1 MEQTLARL
9 KTLVSSLSWSQLASL
24 VAAFVA
30 VVAIVATSAW
40 WVKTPTYALLF
51 SDMDN
56 DTAGQIISKLKTM
69 KVSYELDEG
78 GRGIR
83 VPSDRVDELR
93 IQLTSDGLPQSG
105 RIGFEIFD
113 KTQFGATEFLE
124 QVNYRRALEGEI
136 ARTISTMSDVASA
149 RVHIAMGKDSLFGE
163 ARPAKAS
170 VVLKLRGH
178 RPLAE
183 PTVNGISNLVAA
195 SVEGLRPEAVV
206 ILDSFGRPLARPQED
221 SNDPLGAAASERQQR
236 LEQAMSQRVVAL
248 LEPVVGADHVRVNV
262 SMKLNP
268 ATREETEER
277 WDPNAVVRSKQ
288 SSADQATSP
297 TAAGMVAGARGNMPP
312 EPKPQQ
318 PPAPNAAK
326 GNPAPGAAPPPA
338 APQAASV
345 AGSSRSSETTNYE
358 ISRTTRHVI
367 EPPGEVAKLSVAVII
382 DDDQVVKTN
391 AQGEKA
397 VSRKPR
403 TREELQKMQ
412 GLVAA
417 AVGLEP
423 DRGDQL
429 TVENI
434 AFDEQPVEAAPPV
447 TVLQRYTPEIKE
459 GSRVLVIL
467 AIAIVALLFVVRP
480 LMAGVAGRAGGSGGV
495 APALVRAADG
505 KPVKTVADL
514 ESEIE
519 RQLDAAAIEGTDRK
533 LPVLTK
539 RVTSMSMNEPENIA
553 RLLRTWMNE
562 QER

>member
-1 MEQTLARL
+1 MDQILARL
-9 KTLVSSLSWSQLASL
+9 KTLASSLSLGQLASL
-24 VAAFVA
+24 VAAFVT
-30 VVAIVATSAW
+30 VVAIVGTSAW
-40 WVKTPTYALLF
+40 WVKTPSYALLF

-178 RPLAE
+178 RPLGE

-248 LEPVVGADHVRVNV
+248 LEPVVGADRVRVNV

-268 ATREETEER
+268 ASREETEER
-277 WDPNAVVRSKQ
+277 WDPNAVVRSRQ
-288 SSADQATSP
+288 SSADQATSQ
-297 TAAGMVAGARGNMPP
+297 TAAGMVAGSRGNMPP

-318 PPAPNAAK
+318 APAPTAQK
-326 GNPAPGAAPPPA
+326 GSPAQATATPPPV
-338 APQAASV
+338 PQVAS
-345 AGSSRSSETTNYE
+345 GPGTSRSTETTNYE

-382 DDDQVVKTN
+382 DDDQVMKAN
-391 AQGEKA
+391 AQGEKTVA
-397 VSRKPR
+397 RKPR

-434 AFDEQPVEAAPPV
+434 AFDEQPVDAAPPV

-467 AIAIVALLFVVRP
+467 AIAVVALLFVIRP
-480 LMAGVAGRAGGSGGV
+480 LIAGMASRPSGGGGT
-495 APALVRAADG
+495 APALVRTTDG

-514 ESEIE
+514 ENEIE
-519 RQLDAAAIEGTDRK
+519 RQLDAAALDGTDRK

-539 RVTSMSMNEPENIA
+539 RVANMSTTEPENIA

>member
-1 MEQTLARL
+1 
-9 KTLVSSLSWSQLASL
+9 
-24 VAAFVA
+24 
-30 VVAIVATSAW
+30 
-40 WVKTPTYALLF
+40 
-51 SDMDN
+51 
-56 DTAGQIISKLKTM
+56 
-69 KVSYELDEG
+69 
-78 GRGIR
+78 
-83 VPSDRVDELR
+83 
-93 IQLTSDGLPQSG
+93 
-105 RIGFEIFD
+105 
-113 KTQFGATEFLE
+113 
-124 QVNYRRALEGEI
+124 
-136 ARTISTMSDVASA
+136 
-149 RVHIAMGKDSLFGE
+149 
-163 ARPAKAS
+163 
-170 VVLKLRGH
+170 
-178 RPLAE
+178 
-183 PTVNGISNLVAA
+183 VNGISNLVAA

-206 ILDSFGRPLARPQED
+206 ILDSFGRPLARPQDD

-288 SSADQATSP
+288 SSADQASSP
-297 TAAGMVAGARGNMPP
+297 SAAGMVAGSRGNMPP

-318 PPAPNAAK
+318 PPVAK
-326 GNPAPGAAPPPA
+326 GNGAPA
-338 APQAASV
+338 AATEAPQVAAVS
-345 AGSSRSSETTNYE
+345 GSSRSTETTNYE

-382 DDDQVVKTN
+382 DDDQVAKTS
-391 AQGEKA
+391 AQGEKTFT
-397 VSRKPR
+397 RKPR

-459 GSRVLVIL
+459 GSRVLVIV
-467 AIAIVALLFVVRP
+467 AIALVALLFVVRP
-480 LMAGVAGRAGGSGGV
+480 LVAGVGGRV
-495 APALVRAADG
+495 AARADIGTPALVRTVDG
-505 KPVKTVADL
+505 KPVKTVADM
-514 ESEIE
+514 ENEIE
-519 RQLDAAAIEGTDRK
+519 RQLDAAAIEGADRK

-539 RVTSMSMNEPENIA
+539 RVAHMSMNEPENIA